1 MLLTAVLAVLFAAA
15 LADETVAPTTTSFVT
30 PTPSMIGEYFRPY
43 FWQDHPNLC
52 GRLPE
57 LKITNEKTHRS
68 WEYYS
73 NTEGKPN
80 LIYLAEAQC
89 GTCQSNAAIAGQ
101 LAKRWEEYKNNPRRQ
116 DESVDMKVFAIN
128 RNFGPSKKKFN
139 MMKNRL
145 AKRFSVG
152 PWVSLHQDNDMSNFW
167 DTLGDYKIE
176 NTGEFFNETRQFRSK
191 RNDMYLVDQW
201 GRIIRF
207 LRDAILIRSRKQD
220 ADTNLLWRNVIQE
233 VMVATKERKSVCDEL
248 QHEWLYC
255 RIPEEWELNGV
266 SFRNLRQGRALTVLV
281 FIRAD
286 MDEFTVNGLLR
297 DLIDLSERWNSPS
310 YVVVADSVPQSKT
323 RFATVDLYM
332 QTRNSDVRLLQDEDN
347 KITTKYFAAPGDLFA
362 VDSLGRIIGFINRV
376 DLQDPTVEEKLKNWH
391 LNWNPECEMFMESIY
406 TGTGTTATQPTYTQP
421 HFYTTSFVYK

>member
-1 MLLTAVLAVLFAAA
+1 MLLTAVLAVLVAAA

-30 PTPSMIGEYFRPY
+30 PTPSMIGEYYRPY

-57 LKITNEKTHRS
+57 LKITNEKTLRS

-73 NTEGKPN
+73 NIEGKPH

-101 LAKRWEEYKNNPRRQ
+101 LSKRWEEYSNNPRRQ
-116 DESVDMKVFAIN
+116 DEAVDMGVFAIN
-128 RNFGPSKKKFN
+128 RNFEPSKKKFN

-152 PWVSLHQDNDMSNFW
+152 PWVSLHQDNDLSNFW
-167 DTLGDYKIE
+167 DTLGDYQIE

-201 GRIIRF
+201 GRMIRF

-347 KITTKYFAAPGDLFA
+347 KVTTKYFAAPGDLFA

-376 DLQDPTVEEKLKNWH
+376 NLQDPTVEEKLKNWH

-406 TGTGTTATQPTYTQP
+406 TGTGTTGTQPTYTQP
-421 HFYTTSFVYK
+421 HFYTTSFVY